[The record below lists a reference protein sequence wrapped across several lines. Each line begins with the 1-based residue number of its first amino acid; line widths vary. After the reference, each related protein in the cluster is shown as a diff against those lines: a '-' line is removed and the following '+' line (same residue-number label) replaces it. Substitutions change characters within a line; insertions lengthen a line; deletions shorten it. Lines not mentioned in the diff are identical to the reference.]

1 MLDVRETH
9 AHTKDNDSDVYRA
22 KNTEFIR
29 NFEKAVPALFN
40 KSYKERPKATC
51 EIVWVEIE
59 NRCDSYLTALML
71 LGPCLDHGARLH
83 ACQSRSRGKS
93 C

>member
-1 MLDVRETH
+1 MDVRETH

-40 KSYKERPKATC
+40 KSYKERPKATY
-51 EIVWVEIE
+51 E
-59 NRCDSYLTALML
+59 RYGL
-71 LGPCLDHGARLH
+71 R
-83 ACQSRSRGKS
+83 
-93 C
+93 